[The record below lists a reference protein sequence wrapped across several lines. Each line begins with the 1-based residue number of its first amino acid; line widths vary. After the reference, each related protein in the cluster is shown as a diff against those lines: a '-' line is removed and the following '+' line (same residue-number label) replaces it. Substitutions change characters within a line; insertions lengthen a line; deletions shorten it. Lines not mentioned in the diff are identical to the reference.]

1 MKIFNKLVRDKIRD
15 IIREGGGIPYTEIL
29 SAAAYIT
36 ELDKK
41 LDEEIAEYQ
50 ESKELEEL
58 ADALEVIYAICEA
71 RGYTVEKL
79 QEVREEKR
87 WLRGGFEKRLS
98 VFSRD

>member
-87 WLRGGFEKRLS
+87 RLRGRFETRVLL
-98 VFSRD
+98 VSRD

>member
-1 MKIFNKLVRDKIRD
+1 MKIFNKLVRDKIPD
-15 IIREGGGIPYTEIL
+15 IIREGGGRPHTEIL

-87 WLRGGFEKRLS
+87 RLRGGFEKRVLL
-98 VFSRD
+98 VSRD